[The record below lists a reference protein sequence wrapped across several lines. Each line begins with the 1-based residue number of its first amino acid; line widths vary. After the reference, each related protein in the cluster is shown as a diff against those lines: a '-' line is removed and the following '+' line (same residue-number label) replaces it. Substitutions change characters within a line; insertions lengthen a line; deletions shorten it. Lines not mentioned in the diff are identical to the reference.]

1 MKVLNL
7 QCADQHSFEGWFA
20 SEDDFQSQLS
30 RDLIECPMCESRRIE
45 KMPSAPRLNFG
56 ALRSNAATSESNG
69 DTSPAANT
77 SVPSREGHASP
88 STDIALAQVP
98 SESVMRGQAD
108 FLKALRHLVANT
120 EDVGRRFADEARRM
134 HYGDIEARSIRGQTS
149 AREAVE
155 LLEEGIEVMPLP
167 LPAALKETLQ

>member
-7 QCADQHSFEGWFA
+7 QCAQQHSFEGWFA
-20 SEDDFQSQLS
+20 SEVDFQSQLS
-30 RDLIECPMCESRRIE
+30 KQMIECPMCESNHIE

-56 ALRSNAATSESNG
+56 AQQRCS
-69 DTSPAANT
+69 
-77 SVPSREGHASP
+77 SP
-88 STDIALAQVP
+88 SVDSALRTSASSATLQSGDVAFGASSQAEIP
-98 SESVMRGQAD
+98 TPVVTGGQAD

-120 EDVGRRFADEARRM
+120 ENVGRRFADEARRM
-134 HYGDIEARSIRGQTS
+134 HYGELEARSIRGQAS

-155 LLEEGIEVMPLP
+155 LLEEGIEVMPLL